1 MLEGDIINADF
12 NSELMGNQMA
22 ANIIVPETSINDLTP
37 PQKAAIILVT
47 MGAENAAPV
56 VEKLSDQHIEQ
67 FLRALKQLGEVPREK
82 ILGVIAD
89 FIVKINS
96 RQGIFKAGPDR
107 AMDMAREILDD
118 DRFARL
124 TMDASISE
132 SQEPKR
138 EGVWGEMEQR
148 SAKSIADFII
158 EQKAEIAVLIL
169 SKLSKEVVTEVLTEL
184 PEDESV
190 DFVKRLSND
199 TQVAPFV
206 EKATERFVKAE
217 FLSGEEVE
225 GNNEAI
231 IYVADLLSV
240 LPRDRRDR
248 ILEDIEEVDEDRA
261 RKIRNEMLT
270 FDDLPERLPP
280 TAIQIIFREYNK
292 VKLREMLK
300 AGSLG
305 SQMVTEFLLSNISQ
319 RMADQIREELE
330 AMEEMTEKQ
339 ADKTL
344 SGFMSYIGQLQKE
357 QRITLIKKAEPVL
370 PDLG

>member
-1 MLEGDIINADF
+1 MLDGEILNSDFDNGLIN
-12 NSELMGNQMA
+12 NPMH
-22 ANIIVPETSINDLTP
+22 TSIAPSEALISDLTP
-37 PQKAAIILVT
+37 PQKAAIVLVT
-47 MGAENAAPV
+47 MGAEQAAPI
-56 VEKLSDQHIEQ
+56 VEKLTDEHIER
-67 FLRALKQLGEVPREK
+67 FLRALQQLREVPREK

-107 AMDMAREILDD
+107 AMEMARSVLDD

-124 TMDASISE
+124 TMDASISDA
-132 SQEPKR
+132 QGPQR
-138 EGVWGEMEQR
+138 EGVWGEVEQR
-148 SAKSIADFII
+148 SAKAIADFLL
-158 EQKAEIAVLIL
+158 EQKTEIAVFIL
-169 SKLSKEVVTEVLTEL
+169 SKLAKEVVSEVVTEL
-184 PEDESV
+184 PEKESV
-190 DFVKRLSND
+190 EFVKRLSD
-199 TQVAPFV
+199 DAKVAPFV
-206 EKATERFVKAE
+206 EKATEKFIRAE
-217 FLSGEEVE
+217 FLSAEEE
-225 GNNEAI
+225 ESNSEAI
-231 IYVADLLSV
+231 TYVADLLSV
-240 LPRDRRDR
+240 LPRDRRDK
-248 ILEDIEEVDEDRA
+248 ILEDIEKVDEDRA

-300 AGSLG
+300 AGALG

-339 ADKTL
+339 ADKNL
-344 SGFMSYIGQLQKE
+344 SVFMSYIGQLQKE
-357 QRITLIKKAEPVL
+357 ERITLIKKAEPVL